1 MNDTINI
8 NIIELIGYATVMY
21 VVYYLIARLHR
32 WYQSIE
38 QLKYRIDKLECDNR
52 CTRYKMG
59 LFGDYFNK
67 MKLEE
72 MKKYNRIKRR

>member
-1 MNDTINI
+1 MVNI
-8 NIIELIGYATVMY
+8 NIIELIGFGAILYGIV
-21 VVYYLIARLHR
+21 YLINRFHG

-67 MKLEE
+67 MKIEE
-72 MKKYNRIKRR
+72 MKKYNKRKSR